1 MYALHFSLSLGLL
14 VGPFVIEPLAQTHVP
29 KMVQNLALPKSLQ
42 ETNTSMQPV
51 LATTQAYHDNYHQ
64 NHRIIK
70 RGISIPKVI
79 IERNVIP
86 SNNVNRI
93 PSIPKSVTPD
103 PLLAKLFADSSIMH
117 TRLVPRLLFYF

>member
-42 ETNTSMQPV
+42 DTNTSMQPV
-51 LATTQAYHDNYHQ
+51 LSTTQAYHDNYHQ

-70 RGISIPKVI
+70 RGILSPKVI
-79 IERNVIP
+79 NERNVIP
-86 SNNVNRI
+86 SNNAQRI
-93 PSIPKSVTPD
+93 PSIPKSITPD
-103 PLLAKLFADSSIMH
+103 PLLAKLFADSRIIH
-117 TRLVPRLLFYF
+117 TRLVTKP